1 MVFTS
6 GPAQVILIAAYVVLM
21 NPTIPGIPNGGPI
34 VIAPLFA
41 AVGLPFE
48 GLAILLAVAPITDR
62 INTLVNVTADMA
74 VAAVLGRNQVRADR
88 QR

>member
-1 MVFTS
+1 
-6 GPAQVILIAAYVVLM
+6 M
-21 NPTIPGIPNGGPI
+21 NPTIPGIPNGGLI
-34 VIAPLFA
+34 VIAPLFT
-41 AVGLPFE
+41 AVGLPLE
-48 GLAILLAVAPITDR
+48 GLAIVLAVAPITDR